1 LPTPLIRVV
10 KSANA
15 MEGKMRID
23 MNPLL
28 SITSILDR
36 SGKRVGNYLVDK
48 SKDATEREK
57 RDRKGDTQQDAAV
70 FHRSEPELEAST
82 AGETQIYVLED
93 ADDKDLDITA

>member
-1 LPTPLIRVV
+1 LPTQFIRVV

-15 MEGKMRID
+15 TEGKMRID

-57 RDRKGDTQQDAAV
+57 RDRKGDAQQDAAV
-70 FHRSEPELEAST
+70 FHRSEPELGAAT